1 MDRFQVQRGYAKYQQ
16 AREFPLGAT
25 YDVST
30 LKAPR
35 MARVVIGKSRLIWD
49 SWLIKAVVYVLV
61 KVLRILIYSGCQG
74 YKSGWYVWK
83 LWCVCGQGG

>member
-25 YDVST
+25 YDVSS

-35 MARVVIGKSRLIWD
+35 MARVVIGKSRLI
-49 SWLIKAVVYVLV
+49 
-61 KVLRILIYSGCQG
+61 
-74 YKSGWYVWK
+74 
-83 LWCVCGQGG
+83 